1 MSEEQRFT
9 RLEQRLDVIEHTL
22 NDYSKANLKDKFELK
37 ELIRNAVSDGNEK
50 ILAVIERHETRIAAL
65 ENKDG
70 EKAKTI
76 IKTILTT
83 SLTWLILGLLTNLP
97 AILRVLENK

>member
-1 MSEEQRFT
+1 MSDEQRIE
-9 RLEQRLDVIEHTL
+9 RIEKRLDLMEHSL
-22 NDYSKANLKDKFELK
+22 NDYSRTNLQDKFELK

-50 ILAVIERHETRIAAL
+50 ILAVIERHEARIAAL

-76 IKTILTT
+76 ISTILST

-97 AILRVLENK
+97 AILRVLKNK

>member
-50 ILAVIERHETRIAAL
+50 ILAVIERHEARIVAL

-76 IKTILTT
+76 MKTIFST
-83 SLTWLILGLLTNLP
+83 SLTWLILGLLSNLP
-97 AILRVLENK
+97 AIISLIESK

>member
-9 RLEQRLDVIEHTL
+9 RIEQRIDLLEHTL
-22 NDYSKANLKDKFELK
+22 SDYSKTNMQDKYELK

-50 ILAVIERHETRIAAL
+50 ILAVIERQETRIVAL

-70 EKAKTI
+70 ERAKTI
-76 IKTILTT
+76 MKTIFST

-97 AILRVLENK
+97 AILSVIESQ

>member
-1 MSEEQRFT
+1 MSEEQRFE
-9 RLEQRLDVIEHTL
+9 RIEKRLDLVEHSL
-22 NDYSKANLKDKFELK
+22 SDYSRANIEDKFELK

-50 ILAVIERHETRIAAL
+50 ILAVIERHEARIAAL

-70 EKAKTI
+70 ERAKTI
-76 IKTILTT
+76 IRTIFST

-97 AILRVLENK
+97 AILTVIESK